1 MGVLKSLTDE
11 YFGKTKRDEEKT
23 PFEKYMENVEWVD
36 IGNRSYLFAKT
47 DFEDNTFEIKDIF
60 EICDT
65 LKKYGNKYSLMT
77 KNIFQSIVKRKNTDI
92 KGGKQDMER
101 IVVCDKNGN
110 ETMEIKIPSIGNYDT
125 VMFASKCD
133 LSSSGLYYIIDY
145 YSFMNTNSI
154 EKLNTCKKKDSHGL
168 YVSTS
173 VMVSKFGIKLMK
185 KK

>member
-1 MGVLKSLTDE
+1 
-11 YFGKTKRDEEKT
+11 
-23 PFEKYMENVEWVD
+23 
-36 IGNRSYLFAKT
+36 
-47 DFEDNTFEIKDIF
+47 
-60 EICDT
+60 
-65 LKKYGNKYSLMT
+65 
-77 KNIFQSIVKRKNTDI
+77 
-92 KGGKQDMER
+92 MER